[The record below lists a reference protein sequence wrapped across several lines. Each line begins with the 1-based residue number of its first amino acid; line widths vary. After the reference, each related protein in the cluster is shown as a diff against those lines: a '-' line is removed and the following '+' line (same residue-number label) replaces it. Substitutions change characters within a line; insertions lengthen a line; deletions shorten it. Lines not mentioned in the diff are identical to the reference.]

1 MMVHCVVMSPAV
13 EPPSNIDA
21 PLWLLSTA
29 GGSKT
34 SLEFLISAI
43 DFLAFFFAQFFSPW
57 LPDPP
62 FPFLFSFSLLIEFP
76 PLGAFRAKKKIR
88 RCVPSGGQEF
98 RPEFQSFAGV
108 GGGFI
113 YWAQWWSIWTQSG
126 SGGRQSD
133 RSFIFFNFL
142 FQDGFQ
148 FSLDFS
154 EDRNSTLTS
163 HSIFS
168 ARSNQYNGN

>member
-1 MMVHCVVMSPAV
+1 MMMVHCVVMSPAV

-76 PLGAFRAKKKIR
+76 PLGAFRAKKNKKMCAEWRPGIPAGIPVVC
-88 RCVPSGGQEF
+88 RCWWWIYLLGSVVVDLD
-98 RPEFQSFAGV
+98 PE
-108 GGGFI
+108 
-113 YWAQWWSIWTQSG
+113 WQWG
-126 SGGRQSD
+126 
-133 RSFIFFNFL
+133 
-142 FQDGFQ
+142 
-148 FSLDFS
+148 
-154 EDRNSTLTS
+154 E
-163 HSIFS
+163 
-168 ARSNQYNGN
+168 AE